1 MITALGRLT
10 QEDQEFR
17 SSLSNRMVD
26 RVMLTYMTSAP
37 REPRQEDQ
45 AFKATHQILSQSGLE
60 IYTILPHKNRTKDI
74 EAKCMVLAGRSPEGL
89 RRGDFWSQG
98 F

>member
-26 RVMLTYMTSAP
+26 RVMLIYITSAP
-37 REPRQEDQ
+37 REPRQEDRHW
-45 AFKATHQILSQSGLE
+45 FREVGDYCGL
-60 IYTILPHKNRTKDI
+60 TAGLWWNRI
-74 EAKCMVLAGRSPEGL
+74 
-89 RRGDFWSQG
+89 
-98 F
+98 

>member
-26 RVMLTYMTSAP
+26 RVMLIYITSAP

-45 AFKATHQILSQSGLE
+45 AFKATHQILSKNIPRVQYSEMRNDQSNL
-60 IYTILPHKNRTKDI
+60 
-74 EAKCMVLAGRSPEGL
+74 
-89 RRGDFWSQG
+89 DFT
-98 F
+98 FIVPRI